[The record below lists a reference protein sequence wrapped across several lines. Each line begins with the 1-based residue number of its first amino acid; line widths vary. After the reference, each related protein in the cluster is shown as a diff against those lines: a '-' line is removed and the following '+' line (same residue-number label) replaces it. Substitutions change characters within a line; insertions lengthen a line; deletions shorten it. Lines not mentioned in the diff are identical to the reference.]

1 MSLVWLFPAG
11 LAALAALL
19 LPLLIHLARRDEQRL
34 VDFAALRWLS
44 ARPRPR
50 RRIRFDDWPLL
61 LVRLLLLALLAV
73 LLARPALEGVE
84 DVAPRVAVVPG
95 VDLAAAR
102 TAVAADQ
109 ARWLWLAPGFP
120 ALDAPAAASPPQS
133 VASLLRELDASLPA
147 TAPLTVV
154 VPSVL
159 DGLDAQRPQLSR
171 AVRWEVVETAPS
183 ATGATATAATA
194 TPRLHIRHDDAGAA
208 ALPWLRAVG
217 QAWNAATPMDIAG
230 DDRPFDDD
238 DGVRVWLSA
247 RPVPEAVQAWA
258 RDGGRLLVDARTP
271 LPSSTQRLPLWRDD
285 SGATVIEQLDGTHAQ
300 WLRWAAPLQPAAM
313 PVLLDAGFPQRLR
326 DLLQAPPAPT
336 RAWATAMQPDSGAAA
351 WPQPAYE
358 PVPWLAAAIA
368 LLFLL
373 ERWMASARRRRGQA

>member
-19 LPLLIHLARRDEQRL
+19 LPVLIHLARRDEQRL
-34 VDFAALRWLS
+34 IDFAALRWLS

-73 LLARPALEGVE
+73 LLARPALQGVE
-84 DVAPRVAVVPG
+84 DDAPRVAVAPG
-95 VDLAAAR
+95 VDIAAAR
-102 TAVAADQ
+102 GATGSGD

-120 ALDAPAAASPPQS
+120 AVDAGAAPPPVQPL
-133 VASLLRELDASLPA
+133 ASLLRELDATLPA
-147 TAPLTVV
+147 GAPLTVV

-159 DGLDAQRPQLSR
+159 DGLDAQLPRLSR
-171 AVRWEVVETAPS
+171 AVRWQVVAAAPP
-183 ATGATATAATA
+183 AAAATAAPP
-194 TPRLHIRHDDAGAA
+194 PRLHIRHDPAGAT

-217 QAWNAATPMDIAG
+217 QAWNAATPADIGG
-230 DDRPFDDD
+230 DEQPFADDA
-238 DGVRVWLSA
+238 GVRVWLSA
-247 RPVPEAVQAWA
+247 RPVPPAVQAWA
-258 RDGGRLLVDARTP
+258 RAGGRLLVDARTP
-271 LPSSTQRLPLWRDD
+271 VPADTQRLPVWHDD
-285 SGATVIEQLDGTHAQ
+285 SGAPVIEQVAGGGGR
-300 WLRWAAPLQPAAM
+300 WLRWAAPLQPATL
-313 PVLLDAGFPQRLR
+313 PVLLDAGFPQHLR
-326 DLLQAPPAPT
+326 DVLQAPPAPT
-336 RAWATAMQPDSGAAA
+336 RALAAAMAPGRGAAA

-373 ERWMASARRRRGQA
+373 ERWLASARRRRGPP

>member
-34 VDFAALRWLS
+34 IDFAALRWLS

-84 DVAPRVAVVPG
+84 DDAPRVAVAPG
-95 VDLAAAR
+95 VDIAAAR
-102 TAVAADQ
+102 GAADAGQ

-120 ALDAPAAASPPQS
+120 ALDAPTVPSSSQPLT
-133 VASLLRELDASLPA
+133 SLLRELDATLPPK
-147 TAPLTVV
+147 APLTVV

-159 DGLDAQRPQLSR
+159 DGLDAQRPRLSR
-171 AVRWEVVETAPS
+171 AVRWQVVESAPS
-183 ATGATATAATA
+183 ATSAVVVAA
-194 TPRLHIRHDDAGAA
+194 PRLHIRHDDAGAA

-217 QAWNAATPMDIAG
+217 QAWNAATPADIAR
-230 DDRPFDDD
+230 DDQPFADGE
-238 DGVRVWLSA
+238 GVRVWLSA
-247 RPVPEAVQAWA
+247 TPVPDVLQAWA
-258 RDGGRLLVDARTP
+258 RAGGRLLVDARTP
-271 LPSSTQRLPLWRDD
+271 LPDDTQRQPLWRDD
-285 SGATVIEQLDGTHAQ
+285 SGAPVIEQVDGAHGQ
-300 WLRWAAPLQPAAM
+300 WLRWAAPLQPATM
-313 PVLLDAGFPQRLR
+313 PALLDAGFPQHLR
-326 DLLQAPPAPT
+326 GLLQAPPAPK
-336 RAWATAMQPDSGAAA
+336 RAPAAAMPPDSGAGA
-351 WPQPAYE
+351 WPQSAYE
-358 PVPWLAAAIA
+358 PVPWLVAAIA

-373 ERWMASARRRRGQA
+373 ERWMASARRRRGRA